1 VSWRKPLITLS
12 PMLDKTVLFLVP
24 TPIGN
29 LSDMTF
35 RAVEVLKAVDLILAE
50 DTRTSGVLLKHYQ
63 IDTQM
68 NSFHAHNEHR
78 QTEGVIQRL
87 KEGVRMALISDAGTP
102 GISDPGYLLAKAALD
117 AGLQIEALP
126 GPTALIPAVIKSGF
140 PNNRFVFEGFLPL
153 KKGRSTRIKSLK
165 DEIRTMIF
173 YESPHRLLKTLI
185 QFEEYFGSERKVSV
199 SRELTKK
206 FEETIN
212 GTLIEVRV
220 HFESRP
226 AKGEFV
232 IVLAGNIDL

>member
-1 VSWRKPLITLS
+1 
-12 PMLDKTVLFLVP
+12 M
-24 TPIGN
+24 
-29 LSDMTF
+29 
-35 RAVEVLKAVDLILAE
+35 
-50 DTRTSGVLLKHYQ
+50 
-63 IDTQM
+63 
-68 NSFHAHNEHR
+68 
-78 QTEGVIQRL
+78 
-87 KEGVRMALISDAGTP
+87 
-102 GISDPGYLLAKAALD
+102 
-117 AGLQIEALP
+117 
-126 GPTALIPAVIKSGF
+126 
-140 PNNRFVFEGFLPL
+140 
-153 KKGRSTRIKSLK
+153 K